1 MKPLTKK
8 QHEVLQYITE
18 YVQAHQY
25 APSYRE
31 IMQHFSFT
39 SLGTVYRYI
48 QVLKDK
54 GGLDAKKQSSRSL
67 SLRQEPKRSPSTF
80 SLPFIGYISAG
91 EPIATFSK
99 SQSLEVP
106 LSLVKEPEATYVLK
120 VRGDSL
126 FDELMADGDYL
137 LVEARQEAHAGETV
151 VALLNQND
159 IIIKNYFPEEAYVRL
174 VSLNPHHHPLIVQED
189 DLLIQGVVVALIR
202 HQTSS
207 SSSSGSG
214 S

>member
-8 QHEVLQYITE
+8 QHEVLQYIKDFLQT
-18 YVQAHQY
+18 HQY

-48 QVLKDK
+48 NVLKDK
-54 GGLDAKKQSSRSL
+54 GMLDAKKQCSRSL
-67 SLRQEPKRSPSTF
+67 SILHKNLSIQLSI
-80 SLPFIGYISAG
+80 PFIGYISSG
-91 EPIATFSK
+91 EPITTFSK
-99 SQSLEVP
+99 SQSFEVP
-106 LSLVKEPEATYVLK
+106 HSFVKVPEATYALK

-126 FDELMADGDYL
+126 IEELIADGDYL
-137 LVEARQEAHAGETV
+137 LIEARQEAQAGETV

-159 IIIKNYFPEEAYVRL
+159 IIIKKYFLEEAYVRL
-174 VSLNPHHHPLIVQED
+174 VSLNPHAHPLIVRED
-189 DLLIQGVVVALIR
+189 DLMIQGVVVAVIR
-202 HQTSS
+202 KSGQTSS

>member
-8 QHEVLQYITE
+8 QHEVLQYITG
-18 YVQAHQY
+18 YLQTHQY

-48 QVLKDK
+48 QVLKNK
-54 GGLDAKKQSSRSL
+54 GMLDAKKQSSRSL
-67 SLRQEPKRSPSTF
+67 VLLHDSTNKKNSSEL

-99 SQSLEVP
+99 SQSFEVP
-106 LSLVKEPEATYVLK
+106 RSLVDISEATYVLK
-120 VRGDSL
+120 ARGDSL
-126 FDELMADGDYL
+126 IEELIADGDYL
-137 LVEARQEAHAGETV
+137 LVEARQEAHTGETV

-159 IIIKNYFPEEAYVRL
+159 IIVKKYFLEEAYVRL
-174 VSLNPHHHPLIVQED
+174 VSHNPHNHPLIILED
-189 DLLIQGVVVALIR
+189 DIMIQGVVIAVIR
-202 HQTSS
+202 KK
-207 SSSSGSG
+207 GEV
-214 S
+214 